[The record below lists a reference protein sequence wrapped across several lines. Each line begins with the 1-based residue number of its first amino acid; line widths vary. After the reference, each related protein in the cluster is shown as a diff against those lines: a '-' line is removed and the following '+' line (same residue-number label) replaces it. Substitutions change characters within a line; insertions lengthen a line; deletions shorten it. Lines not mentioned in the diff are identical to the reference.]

1 MDSIKSF
8 IDSTAGTA
16 ITGMGGVALSYWD
29 IIPQVL
35 RILILVVTLAHLMVR
50 LYKEIKIW
58 M

>member
-29 IIPQVL
+29 MIPQVL
-35 RILILVVTLAHLMVR
+35 RILILIVTLTHLTVR
-50 LYKEIKIW
+50 LYKEFKHWI
-58 M
+58 

>member
-16 ITGMGGVALSYWD
+16 ITGMGGVVLSYWD
-29 IIPQVL
+29 MIPQVL
-35 RILILVVTLAHLMVR
+35 RISILVVTLIHLIVR

-58 M
+58 I